1 MIVRRLSAIPLRVR
15 RAGFAVYAA
24 ALATG
29 THWPAL
35 TLGPDPGFRLD
46 LLVHCAAFAAW
57 TFLLAGCEWFGPI
70 AARRN
75 TARCV
80 AISAAYAALD
90 EATQGLPGVNRT
102 VLWSDFLANL
112 AGVAA
117 AGAWLW
123 AAGRHGDRNPNDPA
137 NNSKG
142 ALSVRAQRTNPPGSR
157 RHGEPIDQSD
167 PVRGGQADSP
177 LEDRP

>member
-1 MIVRRLSAIPLRVR
+1 MIVRLLRAIPVRGRRV
-15 RAGFAVYAA
+15 GFAVYAVV
-24 ALATG
+24 LATG

-46 LLVHCAAFAAW
+46 LLVHLAAFASW

-70 AARRN
+70 ATRRN
-75 TARCV
+75 VGWCV

-90 EATQGLPGVNRT
+90 EVTQGLPGVNRT
-102 VLWSDFLANL
+102 VLCSDLLANL

-117 AGAWLW
+117 AGAWLR
-123 AAGRHGDRNPNDPA
+123 AAVRHGDRNPNDPA

-142 ALSVRAQRTNPPGSR
+142 ALRTPAQSTNPPGSR
-157 RHGEPIDQSD
+157 RHREPIDQSD
-167 PVRGGQADSP
+167 PVRGRPADSP